1 MRVTIGEPLGK
12 ISASEGRK
20 IESDLCRRDR
30 KAEQDAEE
38 ERTLQFLRGSRKE
51 PELEDDVEVIV
62 LRKKKTA

>member
-1 MRVTIGEPLGK
+1 MSKK
-12 ISASEGRK
+12 ITK